1 MWVHVMKPRDAAH
14 QRYLYSEPMELASAE
29 TELPPQTIFYDHN
42 VSLEG
47 LTEEH
52 LWLGGVSTPRIIMEL
67 TRRLSKV
74 EQQLAELKSNL

>member
-1 MWVHVMKPRDAAH
+1 MKPRDAAH
-14 QRYLYSEPMELASAE
+14 QRYLDSEPTELASAE
-29 TELPPQTIFYDHN
+29 TELPPVSTFYDHN

-67 TRRLSKV
+67 TRRLLEA
-74 EQQLAELKSNL
+74 EQQLAELKR